1 MAQKIKCS
9 HILVEKQ
16 SQALQILEEIKNK
29 GGKLDTGE
37 PDDKVL
43 IIDGLNTF
51 IRCFSAIPTLNDDGA
66 HVGGIVGFLRSIG
79 YTINMFRPTRC
90 IIVFDGKGGS
100 SRRRKLYPEYKAKR
114 KTNIRLNRA
123 YDFQTIEEERE
134 NMIRQIRRTI
144 DYLEHLPIT
153 LLSIDNVE
161 ADDIIAY
168 ASKQVLTDSKVTIM
182 SSDKDFLQL
191 VDDRISVWSPTKKKL
206 YKPEQVM
213 EEYGIPSHNLLMY
226 RIFDGDKS
234 DNIDGIFGYGLKTVQ
249 KKLPFLQEEKQ
260 FSVDDAIKQSSEL
273 EEHREIMERNFDLMQ
288 LHNVNISASAKT
300 KTIDKVREPVP
311 KLQKETFKEMFI
323 EDKMYSALPNL
334 DSWLQ
339 TKFQTLV
346 KFIGK

>member
-1 MAQKIKCS
+1 MNKEKYLSILNDIK
-9 HILVEKQ
+9 EQ
-16 SQALQILEEIKNK
+16 
-29 GGKLDTGE
+29 GGSELGDNPNE
-37 PDDKVL
+37 NVL

-51 IRCFSAIPTLNDDGA
+51 IRVFSVIPTTNDNGT
-66 HVGGIVGFLRSIG
+66 HIGGIVGFLKSIG

-90 IIVFDGKGGS
+90 IIIWDGKGGS
-100 SRRRKLYPEYKAKR
+100 SRRRKMYPEYKAKR

-123 YDFQTIEEERE
+123 YDFETIEEERA
-134 NMIRQIRRTI
+134 NMIRQIQRTI
-144 DYLEHLPIT
+144 EYLDFLPIT
-153 LLSIDNVE
+153 MLSIDNVE

-168 ASKQVLTDSKVTIM
+168 TAKQVLTDSKVTIM

-234 DNIDGIFGYGLKTVQ
+234 DNINGVRGYGLKTVL
-249 KKLPFLQEEKQ
+249 KKLPFLQEDKQ
-260 FSVDDAIKQSSEL
+260 FSVDDAITEVEEL
-273 EEHREIMERNFDLMQ
+273 EKHRDIMERNFDLMQ
-288 LHNVNISASAKT
+288 LHNVDISATAKT
-300 KTIDKVREPVP
+300 KTIDKMREPIPNLDKVV
-311 KLQKETFKEMFI
+311 FKKMFL

-334 DSWLQ
+334 ESWLQ

-346 KFIGK
+346 KFIGQ

>member
-1 MAQKIKCS
+1 MNKKKYLS
-9 HILVEKQ
+9 ILNENKEQGGSEQGQ
-16 SQALQILEEIKNK
+16 SPNEN
-29 GGKLDTGE
+29 
-37 PDDKVL
+37 VL

-51 IRCFSAIPTLNDDGA
+51 IRVFSVIPTTNDNGT
-66 HVGGIVGFLRSIG
+66 HIGGIVGFLKSIG

-90 IIVFDGKGGS
+90 IIIWDGKGGS
-100 SRRRKLYPEYKAKR
+100 SRRRKMYPEYKAKR

-123 YDFQTIEEERE
+123 YDFETIEEERA
-134 NMIRQIRRTI
+134 NMIRQIQRTI
-144 DYLEHLPIT
+144 EYLDFLPIT
-153 LLSIDNVE
+153 MLSIDNVE

-168 ASKQVLTDSKVTIM
+168 TAKQVLTDSKVTIM

-234 DNIDGIFGYGLKTVQ
+234 DNINGVFGYGLKTVQ
-249 KKLPFLQEEKQ
+249 KKLPFLQEDKQ
-260 FSVDDAIKQSSEL
+260 FSVDEVITEVDEL
-273 EEHREIMERNFDLMQ
+273 EDHREIMERNFDLMQ

-300 KTIDKVREPVP
+300 KTIDKIREPIP
-311 KLQKETFKEMFI
+311 KLDKVTFKKMFLD
-323 EDKMYSALPNL
+323 DKMYSALPNL
-334 DSWLQ
+334 ETWLQ

-346 KFIGK
+346 KFIGQ

>member
-1 MAQKIKCS
+1 MSKERYLSILNDIKEQGGS
-9 HILVEKQ
+9 EQGQ
-16 SQALQILEEIKNK
+16 SPNEN
-29 GGKLDTGE
+29 
-37 PDDKVL
+37 VL

-51 IRCFSAIPTLNDDGA
+51 IRVFSVIPTTNDNGT
-66 HVGGIVGFLRSIG
+66 HIGGIVGFLKSIG

-90 IIVFDGKGGS
+90 IIIWDGKGGS
-100 SRRRKLYPEYKAKR
+100 SRRRKMYPEYKAKR

-123 YDFQTIEEERE
+123 YDFETIEQERE
-134 NMIRQIRRTI
+134 NMIRQIQRTI
-144 DYLEHLPIT
+144 EYLDFLPIT
-153 LLSIDNVE
+153 MLSIDNVE

-206 YKPEQVM
+206 YRPEQVM

-234 DNIDGIFGYGLKTVQ
+234 DNINGVFGYGLKTVL
-249 KKLPFLQEEKQ
+249 KKLPFLQEDKQ
-260 FSVDDAIKQSSEL
+260 FSVDDAITEVDEL

-300 KTIDKVREPVP
+300 KTIDKIREPIP
-311 KLQKETFKEMFI
+311 KLDKVTFKKMFLD
-323 EDKMYSALPNL
+323 DKMYSALPNL
-334 DSWLQ
+334 ESWLQ

-346 KFIGK
+346 KFIGQ

>member
-1 MAQKIKCS
+1 MSKERYLSILNDIK
-9 HILVEKQ
+9 EQ
-16 SQALQILEEIKNK
+16 
-29 GGKLDTGE
+29 GGSELGDNPNE
-37 PDDKVL
+37 NVL

-51 IRCFSAIPTLNDDGA
+51 IRVFSVIPTTNDNGT
-66 HVGGIVGFLRSIG
+66 HIGGIVGFLKSIG

-90 IIVFDGKGGS
+90 IIIWDGKGGS
-100 SRRRKLYPEYKAKR
+100 SRRRKMYPEYKAKR

-123 YDFQTIEEERE
+123 YDFETIEEERA
-134 NMIRQIRRTI
+134 NMIRQIQRTI
-144 DYLEHLPIT
+144 EYLDFLPIT
-153 LLSIDNVE
+153 MLSIDNVE

-168 ASKQVLTDSKVTIM
+168 TAKQVLTDSKVTIM

-234 DNIDGIFGYGLKTVQ
+234 DNINGVFGYGLKTVL
-249 KKLPFLQEEKQ
+249 KKLPFLQEDKQ
-260 FSVDDAIKQSSEL
+260 FSVDDAITEVEEL
-273 EEHREIMERNFDLMQ
+273 EKHRDIMERNFDLMQ
-288 LHNVNISASAKT
+288 LHNVNISATAKT
-300 KTIDKVREPVP
+300 KTIDKMREPIPNLDKV
-311 KLQKETFKEMFI
+311 TFKKMFL

-334 DSWLQ
+334 ESWLQ

-346 KFIGK
+346 KFIGQ

>member
-1 MAQKIKCS
+1 MSKERYLS
-9 HILVEKQ
+9 ILND
-16 SQALQILEEIKNK
+16 IKNQ
-29 GGKLDTGE
+29 GGSELGDNPNE
-37 PDDKVL
+37 NVL

-51 IRCFSAIPTLNDDGA
+51 IRVFSVIPTTNDNGT
-66 HVGGIVGFLRSIG
+66 HIGGIVGFLKSIG

-90 IIVFDGKGGS
+90 IIIWDGKGGS
-100 SRRRKLYPEYKAKR
+100 SRRRKMYPEYKAKR

-123 YDFQTIEEERE
+123 YDFETIEQERE
-134 NMIRQIRRTI
+134 NMIRQIQRTI
-144 DYLEHLPIT
+144 EYLDFLPIT
-153 LLSIDNVE
+153 MLSIDNVE

-168 ASKQVLTDSKVTIM
+168 TAKQVLTDSKVTIM

-234 DNIDGIFGYGLKTVQ
+234 DNINGVFGYGLKTVL
-249 KKLPFLQEEKQ
+249 KKLPFLQEDKQ
-260 FSVDDAIKQSSEL
+260 FSVDDAITEVDEL

-300 KTIDKVREPVP
+300 KTIDKMREPIPNLDKV
-311 KLQKETFKEMFI
+311 TFKKMFL

-334 DSWLQ
+334 ESWLQ

-346 KFIGK
+346 KFIGQ

>member
-1 MAQKIKCS
+1 MSKERYLSILNDIKEQGGS
-9 HILVEKQ
+9 EQGQ
-16 SQALQILEEIKNK
+16 SPNEN
-29 GGKLDTGE
+29 
-37 PDDKVL
+37 VL

-51 IRCFSAIPTLNDDGA
+51 IRVFSVIPTTNDNGT
-66 HVGGIVGFLRSIG
+66 HIGGIVGFLKSIG

-90 IIVFDGKGGS
+90 IIIWDGKGGS
-100 SRRRKLYPEYKAKR
+100 SRRRKMYPEYKAKR

-123 YDFQTIEEERE
+123 YDFETIEEERA
-134 NMIRQIRRTI
+134 NMIRQIQRTI
-144 DYLEHLPIT
+144 EYLDFLPIT
-153 LLSIDNVE
+153 MLSIDNVE

-168 ASKQVLTDSKVTIM
+168 TAKQVLTDSKVTIM

-234 DNIDGIFGYGLKTVQ
+234 DNINGVFGYGLKTVL
-249 KKLPFLQEEKQ
+249 KKLPFLQEDKQ
-260 FSVDDAIKQSSEL
+260 FSVDDAITEVEEL
-273 EEHREIMERNFDLMQ
+273 EKHRDIMERNYDLMQ
-288 LHNVNISASAKT
+288 LHNVDISATAKT
-300 KTIDKVREPVP
+300 KTIDKMREPIPNLDKV
-311 KLQKETFKEMFI
+311 TFKKMFL

-334 DSWLQ
+334 ESWLQ

-346 KFIGK
+346 KFIGQ

>member
-1 MAQKIKCS
+1 MMFNSRRKLLEMSKERYLSILNDIKEQGGS
-9 HILVEKQ
+9 EQGQ
-16 SQALQILEEIKNK
+16 SPNEN
-29 GGKLDTGE
+29 
-37 PDDKVL
+37 VL

-51 IRCFSAIPTLNDDGA
+51 IRVFSVIPTTNDNGT
-66 HVGGIVGFLRSIG
+66 HIGGIVGFLKSIG

-90 IIVFDGKGGS
+90 IIIWDGKGGS
-100 SRRRKLYPEYKAKR
+100 SRRRKMYPEYKAKR

-123 YDFQTIEEERE
+123 YDFETIEEERA
-134 NMIRQIRRTI
+134 NMIRQIQRTI
-144 DYLEHLPIT
+144 EYLDFLPIT
-153 LLSIDNVE
+153 MLSIDNVE

-168 ASKQVLTDSKVTIM
+168 TAKQVLTDSKVTIM

-234 DNIDGIFGYGLKTVQ
+234 DNINGVRGYGLKTVL
-249 KKLPFLQEEKQ
+249 KKLPFLQEDKQ
-260 FSVDDAIKQSSEL
+260 FSVDDAIKESSEL
-273 EEHREIMERNFDLMQ
+273 EEHRELMERNFDLMQ

-300 KTIDKVREPVP
+300 KTIDKMREPIPNLDKV
-311 KLQKETFKEMFI
+311 TFKKMFLD
-323 EDKMYSALPNL
+323 DKMYSALPNL
-334 DSWLQ
+334 ETWLQ

-346 KFIGK
+346 RFIGQ

>member
-1 MAQKIKCS
+1 MSKERYLS
-9 HILVEKQ
+9 ILND
-16 SQALQILEEIKNK
+16 IKNQ
-29 GGKLDTGE
+29 GGSELGDNPNE
-37 PDDKVL
+37 NVL

-51 IRCFSAIPTLNDDGA
+51 IRVFSVIPTTNDNGT
-66 HVGGIVGFLRSIG
+66 HIGGIVGFLKSIG

-90 IIVFDGKGGS
+90 IIIWDGKGGS
-100 SRRRKLYPEYKAKR
+100 SRRRKMYPEYKAKR

-123 YDFQTIEEERE
+123 YDFETIEEERA
-134 NMIRQIRRTI
+134 NMIRQIQRTI
-144 DYLEHLPIT
+144 EYLDFLPIT
-153 LLSIDNVE
+153 MLSIDNVE

-206 YKPEQVM
+206 YRPEQVM

-234 DNIDGIFGYGLKTVQ
+234 DNINGVFGYGLKTVL
-249 KKLPFLQEEKQ
+249 KKLPFLQEDKQ
-260 FSVDDAIKQSSEL
+260 FSVDDAITEVDEL

-300 KTIDKVREPVP
+300 KTIDKIREPIP
-311 KLQKETFKEMFI
+311 KLDKVTFKKMFLD
-323 EDKMYSALPNL
+323 DKMYSALPNL
-334 DSWLQ
+334 ESWLQ

-346 KFIGK
+346 KFIGQ

>member
-1 MAQKIKCS
+1 MSKERYLSILNDIKEQGGS
-9 HILVEKQ
+9 EQGQ
-16 SQALQILEEIKNK
+16 SPNEN
-29 GGKLDTGE
+29 
-37 PDDKVL
+37 VL

-51 IRCFSAIPTLNDDGA
+51 IRVFSVIPTTNDNGT
-66 HVGGIVGFLRSIG
+66 HIGGIVGFLKSIG

-90 IIVFDGKGGS
+90 IIIWDGKGGS
-100 SRRRKLYPEYKAKR
+100 SRRRKMYPEYKAKR

-123 YDFQTIEEERE
+123 YDFETIEEERA
-134 NMIRQIRRTI
+134 NMIRQIQRTI
-144 DYLEHLPIT
+144 EYLDFLPIT
-153 LLSIDNVE
+153 MLSIDNVE

-168 ASKQVLTDSKVTIM
+168 TAKQVLTDSNVTIM

-234 DNIDGIFGYGLKTVQ
+234 DNINGVFGYGLKTVL
-249 KKLPFLQEEKQ
+249 KKLPFLQEDKQ
-260 FSVDDAIKQSSEL
+260 FSVDDAITEVEEL
-273 EEHREIMERNFDLMQ
+273 EKHRDIMERNYDLMQ
-288 LHNVNISASAKT
+288 LHNVDISASAKT
-300 KTIDKVREPVP
+300 KTIDKMREPIPNLDKV
-311 KLQKETFKEMFI
+311 TFKKMFL

-334 DSWLQ
+334 ETWLQ

-346 KFIGK
+346 KFIGQ

>member
-1 MAQKIKCS
+1 MSKERYLSILNDIKEQGGS
-9 HILVEKQ
+9 EQGQ
-16 SQALQILEEIKNK
+16 SPNEN
-29 GGKLDTGE
+29 
-37 PDDKVL
+37 VL

-51 IRCFSAIPTLNDDGA
+51 IRVFSVIPTTNDNGT
-66 HVGGIVGFLRSIG
+66 HIGGIVGFLKSIG

-90 IIVFDGKGGS
+90 IIIWDGKGGS
-100 SRRRKLYPEYKAKR
+100 SRRRKMYPEYKAKR

-123 YDFQTIEEERE
+123 YDFETIEEERA
-134 NMIRQIRRTI
+134 NMIRQIQRTI
-144 DYLEHLPIT
+144 EYLDFLPIT
-153 LLSIDNVE
+153 MLSIDNVE

-168 ASKQVLTDSKVTIM
+168 TAKQVLTDSKVTIM

-234 DNIDGIFGYGLKTVQ
+234 DNINGVRGYGLKTVL
-249 KKLPFLQEEKQ
+249 KKLPFLQEDKQ
-260 FSVDDAIKQSSEL
+260 FSVDDAITEVEEL
-273 EEHREIMERNFDLMQ
+273 EKHRDIMERNYDLMQ
-288 LHNVNISASAKT
+288 LHNVDISATAKT
-300 KTIDKVREPVP
+300 KTIDKMREPIPNLDKV
-311 KLQKETFKEMFI
+311 TFKKMFL

-334 DSWLQ
+334 ESWLQ

-346 KFIGK
+346 KFIGQ

>member
-1 MAQKIKCS
+1 MMFNSRRKLLEMSKERYLSILNDIKEQGGS
-9 HILVEKQ
+9 EQGQ
-16 SQALQILEEIKNK
+16 SPNEN
-29 GGKLDTGE
+29 
-37 PDDKVL
+37 VL

-51 IRCFSAIPTLNDDGA
+51 IRVFSVIPTTNDNGT
-66 HVGGIVGFLRSIG
+66 HIGGIVGFLKSIG

-90 IIVFDGKGGS
+90 IIIWDGKGGS
-100 SRRRKLYPEYKAKR
+100 SRRRKMYPEYKAKR

-123 YDFQTIEEERE
+123 YDFETIEQERE
-134 NMIRQIRRTI
+134 NMIRQIQRTI
-144 DYLEHLPIT
+144 EYLDFLPIT
-153 LLSIDNVE
+153 MLSIDNVE

-234 DNIDGIFGYGLKTVQ
+234 DNINGVFGYGLKTVL
-249 KKLPFLQEEKQ
+249 KKLPFLQEDKQ
-260 FSVDDAIKQSSEL
+260 FSVDDAITEVEEL
-273 EEHREIMERNFDLMQ
+273 EKHRDIMERNYDLMQ
-288 LHNVNISASAKT
+288 LHNVDISATAKT
-300 KTIDKVREPVP
+300 KTIDKMREPIPNLDKV
-311 KLQKETFKEMFI
+311 TFKKMFL

-334 DSWLQ
+334 ESWLQ

-346 KFIGK
+346 KFIGQ

>member
-1 MAQKIKCS
+1 MNKQKYLS
-9 HILVEKQ
+9 ILD
-16 SQALQILEEIKNK
+16 EIKEQ
-29 GGKLDTGE
+29 GGSDNGDNPNE
-37 PDDKVL
+37 NVL

-51 IRCFSAIPTLNDDGA
+51 IRVFSVIPTTNDDGT
-66 HVGGIVGFLRSIG
+66 HIGGIVGFLKSIG

-90 IIVFDGKGGS
+90 IIIWDGKGGS

-123 YDFQTIEEERE
+123 YDFETIEQERE

-144 DYLEHLPIT
+144 DYLEYLPVT
-153 LLSIDNVE
+153 MLSIDNVE

-206 YKPEQVM
+206 YKPEQVL

-234 DNIDGIFGYGLKTVQ
+234 DNINGVFGYGLKTVQ

-260 FSVDDAIKQSSEL
+260 YSVDEVIQESSEL
-273 EEHREIMERNFDLMQ
+273 EKHREIMERNFTLMQ
-288 LHNVNISASAKT
+288 LYDVNISSSAKT
-300 KTIDKVREPVP
+300 KTIDKVRELIPQLN
-311 KLQKETFKEMFI
+311 KQTFRKMFL

-334 DSWLQ
+334 ESWLQ

-346 KFIGK
+346 KFI

>member
-1 MAQKIKCS
+1 MSKERYLS
-9 HILVEKQ
+9 ILKD
-16 SQALQILEEIKNK
+16 IKNQ
-29 GGKLDTGE
+29 GGSEQGQNSPNE
-37 PDDKVL
+37 NVL

-51 IRCFSAIPTLNDDGA
+51 IRVFSVIPTTNDNGT
-66 HVGGIVGFLRSIG
+66 HIGGIVGFLKSIG

-90 IIVFDGKGGS
+90 IIIWDGKGGS
-100 SRRRKLYPEYKAKR
+100 SRRRKMYPEYKAKR

-134 NMIRQIRRTI
+134 NMIRQIQRTI
-144 DYLEHLPIT
+144 EYLDFLPIT
-153 LLSIDNVE
+153 MLSIDNVE

-168 ASKQVLTDSKVTIM
+168 TAKQVLTDSKVTIM

-191 VDDRISVWSPTKKKL
+191 VDDRISVWAPTKKKL
-206 YKPEQVM
+206 YTPENVL

-234 DNIDGIFGYGLKTVQ
+234 DNINGVFGYGLKTVQ
-249 KKLPFLQEEKQ
+249 KKLPFLQEDKQ
-260 FSVDDAIKQSSEL
+260 FSVDEVITEVDEL

-300 KTIDKVREPVP
+300 KTIDKIREPIP
-311 KLQKETFKEMFI
+311 KLNKETFKKMFL

-334 DSWLQ
+334 ETWLQ

-346 KFIGK
+346 KFIGQ